1 MEQNGKD
8 YNHIALSGSQQ
19 YLTEHPGDMFQVL
32 SGTVNIYIA
41 PLKEGRPEKKLFI
54 FGAEQGQRFPA
65 FCYRDSEFRNWRF
78 VLMAESNAEL
88 SVVPDG
94 STSIL
99 YKNFAKKVSLTGFA
113 EEGFEGSLISLY
125 DSNSLQEN
133 LYFERAKKG
142 APKTEM
148 ASYGILADA
157 FRAGEYETSES
168 EPLRKLLIRA
178 CKVLKQPLPA
188 DNDRRAKTVGMD
200 IVEMAESYG
209 LICRD
214 VVLENGWSKQDCGVI
229 VGKNDDKYI
238 LCIPEG
244 IGKYVAF
251 DPYTSQL
258 SKLTEKTAEQVNP
271 KAFTLEKTMPARKL
285 SKKDIRGFAARSLYR
300 RDLWA
305 VVFLGLI
312 GALIGIL
319 QPTLN
324 QKIYDDYIPL
334 GNYNQLIQMCA
345 VIASFML
352 GNALFSVV
360 KSLSEMRLS
369 SHAGYAFQDAI
380 YHRLFYLPSNFFR
393 KFDSADLA
401 QRAMSAGNL
410 MNQFTEAIFV
420 TGFAQVFSL
429 IYLIRM
435 FTYSSK
441 LSWYALIMVAVYS
454 VISMA
459 VRLRSVKYEKTIS
472 EANSEESSRLFQYF
486 NGIEKIR
493 MAGAE
498 ERAVYQ
504 YLRPFAKEQAAGLCK
519 SKPESFAGVFSEA
532 AGTIFSMIFYYIIV
546 KKKID
551 ISMGQFIAFNTAMG
565 SFTRAAVQTVDKA
578 MALYGMTPSWKR
590 LKPIFDSVP
599 ENSENNE
606 KVGSL
611 NGSISLRNV
620 YFSYGEKLPQVL
632 NGINA
637 EIKQGEYIGIVGAS
651 GGGKSTLLKLL
662 LGFEKP
668 TSGEILYDGKNILT
682 LNKNDLR
689 KNIGVVLQNGKLIAG
704 SIQDNITI
712 TAPRAT
718 LKEVNQVI
726 EAVGLKND
734 IDAMPMGVQTIVN
747 ETAGT
752 ISGGQQQRI
761 LIARAIIRHPSIL
774 IFDEATSALD
784 NITQA
789 MVSESLDKMNITRI
803 VVAHRLSTIKNC
815 DRILVLKDGIIAEQG
830 TYDELM
836 KKGGLF
842 FELASRQ
849 IA

>member
-1 MEQNGKD
+1 MERNDLENKTISLTG
-8 YNHIALSGSQQ
+8 AQQ
-19 YLTEHPGDMFQVL
+19 YLTDHAGDMFQVL

-41 PLKEGRPEKKLFI
+41 PLKDGKPEKKLFLYAA
-54 FGAEQGQRFPA
+54 GQGQRFPA
-65 FCYRDSEFRNWRF
+65 FCCRDSEYKNWRF
-78 VLMAESNAEL
+78 LLLAEGSAEL
-88 SVVPDG
+88 SVVSDG
-94 STSIL
+94 CTSIL
-99 YKNFAKKVSLTGFA
+99 YKNFARRVSQKGFE
-113 EEGFEGSLISLY
+113 EEGFEGSLISFY
-125 DSNSLQEN
+125 DRNSLQEN
-133 LYFERAKKG
+133 LFFEREKKG

-157 FRAGEYETSES
+157 FRSGNFEAAES
-168 EPLRKLLIRA
+168 EPMMKLMARA
-178 CKVLKQPLPA
+178 CKALKQPLP
-188 DNDRRAKTVGMD
+188 DGKNRRSTAGTD
-200 IVEMAESYG
+200 IPELAEAYG

-229 VGKNDDKYI
+229 VSRYENRTV
-238 LCIPEG
+238 LCVPEG
-244 IGKYVAF
+244 IGKYTLY
-251 DPYTSQL
+251 DPETSEQIP
-258 SKLTEKTAEQVNP
+258 LTQQTAEQINP
-271 KAFTLEKTMPARKL
+271 KAYTLEKTLPARKL
-285 SKKDIRGFAARSLYR
+285 TKKDIREFAKKSLYT
-300 RDLWA
+300 RDLWM
-305 VVFLGLI
+305 VIVLGI
-312 GALIGIL
+312 VGALIGIL
-319 QPTLN
+319 LPTLN

-334 GNYNQLIQMCA
+334 GNYSQLIQICA

-369 SHAGYAFQDAI
+369 SHIGYAFQDAV

-393 KFDSADLA
+393 QYDSADLA
-401 QRAMSAGNL
+401 QRAMTAGGL
-410 MNQFTEAIFV
+410 LNQYADAVFV
-420 TGFAQVFSL
+420 TGFAQIFSL

-435 FTYSSK
+435 FTYSAK
-441 LSWYALIMVAVYS
+441 LSGFALIMVAVYAL
-454 VISMA
+454 VA
-459 VRLRSVKYEKTIS
+459 VFIQLRAVKYEKTIT
-472 EANSEESSRLFQYF
+472 EANGEESARLFQYF
-486 NGIEKIR
+486 SGIEKIR

-498 ERAVYQ
+498 ERAVYE

-519 SKPESFAGVFSEA
+519 SKPEAFSGVFGEA
-532 AGTIFSMIFYYIIV
+532 AGTVFSMVFYYIIV
-546 KKKID
+546 KKKLD
-551 ISMGQFIAFNTAMG
+551 LTMGQFIAFNTAMG
-565 SFTRAAVQTVDKA
+565 SFTRAALQTIDKA
-578 MALYGMTPSWKR
+578 MALYGMKPAWKR
-590 LKPIFDSVP
+590 LGPILETVP
-599 ENSENNE
+599 ENGDNNE
-606 KVGSL
+606 RVETLTGA
-611 NGSISLRNV
+611 ISLRNV
-620 YFSYGEKLPQVL
+620 CFSYGKGMPQVL
-632 NGINA
+632 NGITA
-637 EIKQGEYIGIVGAS
+637 DIKPGEYVGIVGSS

-668 TSGEILYDGKNILT
+668 TSGEILYDGKNITT

-689 KNIGVVLQNGKLIAG
+689 KNLGVVLQNGKLIAG

-815 DRILVLKDGIIAEQG
+815 DRILVLKDGIVAEQG
-830 TYDELM
+830 TYEQLM
-836 KKGGLF
+836 ALKGLF
-842 FELASRQ
+842 YELASRQ